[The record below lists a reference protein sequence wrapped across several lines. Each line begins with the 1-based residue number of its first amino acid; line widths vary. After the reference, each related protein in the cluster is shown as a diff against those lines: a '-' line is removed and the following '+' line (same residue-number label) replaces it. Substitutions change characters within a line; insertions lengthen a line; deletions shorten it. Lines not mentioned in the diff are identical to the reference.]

1 MRPKAITTF
10 EALFAG
16 SMLLSLLNIF
26 VIAPGE
32 GRLFE
37 AALAVVTLG
46 LALAVSRMRSNAVRW
61 ILTVL
66 VLLGA
71 AGQAYVL
78 ATDGLAASGGALG
91 LLITAL
97 QLGAIAQLFRA
108 EASAWLTNKESSA
121 AA

>member
-1 MRPKAITTF
+1 MRPKAIATF
-10 EALFAG
+10 EALFVG
-16 SMLLSLLNIF
+16 SVLLSLLNIF

-66 VLLGA
+66 IVLGVA
-71 AGQAYVL
+71 VQGYAL
-78 ATDGLAASGGALG
+78 ATGGLEASGGALG
-91 LLITAL
+91 WLITAL

-108 EASAWLTNKESSA
+108 EASAWLKTQTA
-121 AA
+121 TAG